1 MSPKIKPPTK
11 EDNQSLRELERSL
24 NAILKRFNIKHLVF
38 KNSDSLNIEKNISF
52 LMIELVKIFGS
63 KLVSLK
69 LPGIGEENSQNSFRD
84 FFDESKF
91 LNFGSLSN
99 ILG

>member
-52 LMIELVKIFGS
+52 LMIELVKIFGRT
-63 KLVSLK
+63 LVSLK
-69 LPGIGEENSQNSFRD
+69 LPGKNLQKHENRTIHKRQRNDKVIISENH
-84 FFDESKF
+84 
-91 LNFGSLSN
+91 
-99 ILG
+99 

>member
-1 MSPKIKPPTK
+1 
-11 EDNQSLRELERSL
+11 
-24 NAILKRFNIKHLVF
+24 
-38 KNSDSLNIEKNISF
+38 
-52 LMIELVKIFGS
+52 MIELVKIFGS